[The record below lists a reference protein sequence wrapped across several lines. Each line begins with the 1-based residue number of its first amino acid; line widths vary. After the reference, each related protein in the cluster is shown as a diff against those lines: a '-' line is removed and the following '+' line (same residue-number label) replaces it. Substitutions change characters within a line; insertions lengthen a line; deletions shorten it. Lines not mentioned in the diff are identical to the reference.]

1 MAKEIVQ
8 ADLGRIRALL
18 DEVLGHSD
26 YSDVQRMG
34 GLTNRTYCVSFS
46 DGSRI
51 MVRIPGEGTEEL
63 IDRADEKVSTELA
76 CRLGIDAKL
85 YFFGD
90 DGEKVSQFVPN
101 AVTMS
106 AETMRSDK
114 RIRQAAQLLKTL
126 HGSGVDTGVP
136 FEVFDMAAGYEKII
150 EENSVPMFGDYAQVK
165 AAVMAVKAQVDSV
178 CDIQNVPCHND
189 PLCENWVVSA
199 DDDRLYLI
207 DWEYAGMN
215 DGIWDLADVSI
226 EGVFTPEN
234 DELLLTEYL
243 GSKPDQNE
251 YKHFL
256 ANKIYVD
263 YLWTLWAK
271 TRVPYDGQP
280 MEDWAVET
288 IILGIALSMAPFVS
302 TEQAIFLA
310 PFVSTFIH
318 DAFSALWAALY
329 NGVRGNLK
337 NVYKAAFKTKSGKFV
352 MLAAVIGG
360 PIGMTGYVLAIN
372 YMGASI
378 GAVASAVFPA
388 IGAILAYFFLKEKMQ
403 WYRWIFLLA
412 TLLGV
417 YGLSYSPELNIT
429 DFWLGIVGAMMCAFG
444 WGIEAVIL
452 AKCMQDPDVKDEYAL
467 QIRQTTSAL
476 VYGIVLLPLL
486 HGWGF
491 TVSLFTSGTGW
502 LLPVIAIAAF
512 FATLSY
518 LCYYRAIAAI
528 GASKSMALNVTYA
541 AWAIFFTAVFLG
553 DTSVLT
559 PTTIICALIVIVC
572 GILTA
577 ADGKDLFSKS
587 KA

>member
-1 MAKEIVQ
+1 MF
-8 ADLGRIRALL
+8 
-18 DEVLGHSD
+18 
-26 YSDVQRMG
+26 Y
-34 GLTNRTYCVSFS
+34 
-46 DGSRI
+46 
-51 MVRIPGEGTEEL
+51 
-63 IDRADEKVSTELA
+63 
-76 CRLGIDAKL
+76 GI
-85 YFFGD
+85 
-90 DGEKVSQFVPN
+90 
-101 AVTMS
+101 
-106 AETMRSDK
+106 
-114 RIRQAAQLLKTL
+114 
-126 HGSGVDTGVP
+126 
-136 FEVFDMAAGYEKII
+136 AAG
-150 EENSVPMFGDYAQVK
+150 A
-165 AAVMAVKAQVDSV
+165 
-178 CDIQNVPCHND
+178 
-189 PLCENWVVSA
+189 
-199 DDDRLYLI
+199 
-207 DWEYAGMN
+207 
-215 DGIWDLADVSI
+215 
-226 EGVFTPEN
+226 T
-234 DELLLTEYL
+234 
-243 GSKPDQNE
+243 
-251 YKHFL
+251 
-256 ANKIYVD
+256 
-263 YLWTLWAK
+263 
-271 TRVPYDGQP
+271 
-280 MEDWAVET
+280 WAVET

-302 TEQAIFLA
+302 TEQAVFLA

-318 DAFSALWAALY
+318 DAFSALWATLY